1 MKLSKVFIFVLAVFL
16 LASAGAFVRVQL
28 SSGAPKKQLHPL
40 QLLPAVPDHEAIS
53 LRKAKDLITYRRE
66 NRAIALLSTV
76 NFNLLKCW
84 EDYFE
89 NLALA
94 RLGKK
99 EGWEGLLNLPSQC
112 PARKLALEYLL
123 ENAPQEFI
131 GRIPPGELKGEEAVE
146 LAFKLGKLDKR
157 TLYCDFPAL
166 AEKFRVK
173 IKRPSAPCRKKRFAY
188 FMAKGLW
195 SKAYREATTRFQRA
209 RASFYARKYRRTIV
223 LLRRT
228 KKKEEVLLLFRTLLR
243 AGYVERARRMK
254 PILERKGL
262 GEEYLWKMAMFYY
275 PEERG
280 FSLFKDYLSKY
291 PKGKYSQQAEN
302 YLLLRKKCLDGE
314 DVKGETLNMVPFSLP
329 SPKQWE
335 LPFIKR
341 AGLLSSAFL
350 FKEAEREL
358 EYALEKKPSPLL
370 KYYLG
375 VVYYRAG
382 KYLKGLKTII
392 SVFNGLPN
400 DPLTLKM
407 IYPFPMRRKIE
418 KLSLANGIDPFLIA
432 ALIHQESLFRPDAHS
447 YAGAVGLLQLTKNTF
462 ASTVRRMGGGF
473 SNPWDGDENLQVG
486 IRHFSELVNYY
497 DGVVEY
503 ALAAYN
509 AGIQRVD
516 RWRKYLPCRKANTFV
531 ELIPIS
537 QTRNYVRA
545 IKRKWKIYRR
555 LYDKGGSS
563 LWRQV
568 LGTRDLHNIRQ
579 GGL

>member
-1 MKLSKVFIFVLAVFL
+1 MKFSKVFLFVLIVILFAWAGVFL
-16 LASAGAFVRVQL
+16 KIQL
-28 SSGAPKKQLHPL
+28 LGRPEKKQPHPL
-40 QLLPAVPDHEAIS
+40 EFLPKTPSPEAVL
-53 LRKAKDLITYRRE
+53 LRKAKDLIIYRRE
-66 NRAIALLSTV
+66 KRAIRLLNAA
-76 NFNLLKCW
+76 NFKLLGCW
-84 EDYFE
+84 KTYFK
-89 NLALA
+89 NLALV
-94 RLGKK
+94 RIGDEK
-99 EGWEGLLNLPSQC
+99 GWKGLLNISPECPS
-112 PARKLALEYLL
+112 RKPSLKYLL
-123 ENAPQEFI
+123 ENAPQEYI
-131 GRIPPGELKGEEAVE
+131 GMLPPKELEGEDAVE
-146 LAFKLGKLDKR
+146 MAFKMGRLDKR
-157 TLYCDFPAL
+157 TLYCDFPSL

-173 IKRPSAPCRKKRFAY
+173 IKRPSTRCREKRFSY

-195 SKAYREATTRFQRA
+195 SRAYREATTTFQKA
-209 RASFYARKYRRTIV
+209 RASFYARKYRKTIA
-223 LLRRT
+223 LLGRAR
-228 KKKEEVLLLFRTLLR
+228 KKEEVLLLFRALLR
-243 AGYVERARRMK
+243 AGYVARARRMK
-254 PILERKGL
+254 GIMERKAL

-280 FSLFKDYLSKY
+280 FSLFKQYLSRY
-291 PKGKYSQQAEN
+291 PQGKYSQQAKD
-302 YLLLRKKCLDGE
+302 YLILRQKCLSGE
-314 DVKGETLNMVPFSLP
+314 DVETETLNMVEFHLP
-329 SPKQWE
+329 PPRPRE
-335 LPFIKR
+335 IPFIRR

-350 FKEAEREL
+350 FKEAGREL
-358 EYALEKKPSPLL
+358 EYALEKRPSPLL
-370 KYYLG
+370 RYYLG

-531 ELIPIS
+531 ELIPIA